1 MAQSSKAKTP
11 KMPNTEAIGEAWE
24 RALML
29 QDRSFLESVD
39 KKQIKLTL
47 ENCLAELDKR
57 YGQKTSS
64 IFPDHAEWDKLNTLC
79 TKFVSLL
86 GKTKTDYGAWDSSI
100 RLIGGK
106 YNKVPLRD
114 FIEKIISR
122 LGDLPIPPCTSIY
135 NAIQQLKEPNKEPDV
150 QAQLQAIY
158 EVIRSRSWLFNVDS
172 KPWVEWLRVIRRH
185 RIAIDK
191 ILLELAKNESIDQKT
206 AAFLLF
212 RQMHHEQLM
221 WITQYH
227 QATKSTV
234 DYRTEYTTFEEYCRK
249 RWDITARHANRL
261 MLARGV
267 VENIKS
273 DQLVSSLPAA
283 IPENEAQARRM
294 AGLSRPQQFE
304 VAKIV
309 AKKPGKHTTKDFE
322 EAANIVTGAK
332 PKATKS
338 TNSKAKEFAEEP
350 RIKSYDP
357 REDNAEEK
365 PKGVSSKSSNV
376 TANNTDLET
385 LLELVDA
392 AQTQAK
398 RTVGCEELLKKLGEV
413 AKAITHKLNGGAK

>member
-1 MAQSSKAKTP
+1 
-11 KMPNTEAIGEAWE
+11 
-24 RALML
+24 ML
-29 QDRSFLESVD
+29 QDRSFLESAD

-64 IFPDHAEWDKLNTLC
+64 IFPGHAEWDKLNTLC
-79 TKFVSLL
+79 TKFASLL

-106 YNKVPLRD
+106 YNKLPLRD

-234 DYRTEYTTFEEYCRK
+234 DWIQSLNNQTYYSKLTKVFHG
-249 RWDITARHANRL
+249 DAANPEQIR
-261 MLARGV
+261 R
-267 VENIKS
+267 
-273 DQLVSSLPAA
+273 SL
-283 IPENEAQARRM
+283 
-294 AGLSRPQQFE
+294 
-304 VAKIV
+304 AKI
-309 AKKPGKHTTKDFE
+309 K
-322 EAANIVTGAK
+322 
-332 PKATKS
+332 
-338 TNSKAKEFAEEP
+338 NSE
-350 RIKSYDP
+350 RQRSYRQNHP
-357 REDNAEEK
+357 
-365 PKGVSSKSSNV
+365 
-376 TANNTDLET
+376 
-385 LLELVDA
+385 
-392 AQTQAK
+392 
-398 RTVGCEELLKKLGEV
+398 LKKG
-413 AKAITHKLNGGAK
+413 T